1 MRLLITG
8 VCGFV
13 GSTLARTWLDE
24 RSARGESFELIGI
37 DNFARP
43 GSERNRGDLTRRG
56 VLVRHGDLRCPEDL
70 AALPDVDW
78 VIDAAANASI
88 LAGVD
93 GRVSSRQIF
102 DHNLSSTI
110 NLLEFCKARRA
121 GFVLLSTS
129 RVYSIGPLCTLPL
142 VVRDQAWSVDEQQS
156 LPTGVSA
163 AGIAESFSTSPPL
176 SLYGA
181 SKLTSEI
188 VALEYGDAFGFPV
201 WINRCGVLA
210 GAGQFGRPDQGIFA
224 YWLNAY
230 LRRQPLRYIGF
241 QGTGW
246 QARDLFH
253 PSDLLPLLE
262 RQFSCMDPACHRIWN
277 VGGGAENTLS
287 LRQVSDWCEQRWGR
301 HDVARD
307 ERPRPFDIPWMAID
321 ATAACQQFGW
331 RPRLGWQAILEGIA
345 DHAERNP
352 DWLEISRG

>member
-13 GSTLARTWLDE
+13 GSTLARAWLDE
-24 RSARGESFELIGI
+24 RSARGEPLDLIGI

-43 GSERNRGDLTRRG
+43 GSELNRGELSRRG
-56 VLVRHGDLRCPEDL
+56 VQVRHGDLRCPEDL
-70 AALPDVDW
+70 ASLPNVDW
-78 VIDAAANASI
+78 VVDAAANASV

-102 DHNLSSTI
+102 DHNLLSTV
-110 NLLEFCKARRA
+110 NLLEYCKDRRA

-129 RVYSIGPLCTLPL
+129 RVYSIGPLCDLPL
-142 VVRDQAWSVDEQQS
+142 VVRDNAWHLDDRQS
-156 LPTGVSA
+156 LPTGVSK
-163 AGIAESFSTSPPL
+163 AGIAESFSTAPPI

-181 SKLTSEI
+181 SKLNSEI
-188 VALEYGDAFGFPV
+188 LALEYGDAFGFPV

-230 LRRQPLRYIGF
+230 LRRKPLRYIGF

-253 PSDLLPLLE
+253 PADLLPLLE
-262 RQFSCMDPACHRIWN
+262 RQCSSADRVGCRIWN

-287 LRQVSDWCEQRWGR
+287 LRQLSDWCEQRWGR
-301 HDVARD
+301 HEVTRD

-321 ATAACQQFGW
+321 ASAARQQFDW
-331 RPRLGWQAILEGIA
+331 RPRLGWQTILEEIA
-345 DHAERNP
+345 DHAERHS
-352 DWLEISRG
+352 DWLEISSG